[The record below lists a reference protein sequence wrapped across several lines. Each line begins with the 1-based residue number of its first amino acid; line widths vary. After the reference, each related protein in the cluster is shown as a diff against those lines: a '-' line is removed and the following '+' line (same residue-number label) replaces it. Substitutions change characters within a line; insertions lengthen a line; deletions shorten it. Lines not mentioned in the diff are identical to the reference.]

1 MQATI
6 KSLHLE
12 NFKGVKSEDGKRENT
27 YVFDDK
33 NATVLGQNGTG
44 KTTIADAYF
53 WALSDKNYAL
63 SSNPDIRPLGV
74 EEVTPRVEIVFDVEG
89 RKVEIAKIQKCTKKT
104 KNGIETTSLSNSYE
118 VNSVEYGERDF
129 KKKMAEL
136 GFDFDLFLPLSH
148 PDVFTSQ
155 KSADMRK
162 VLFGMASEKSDYEIA
177 CNTKGAQNVALLL
190 ENYTAEE
197 VKAMQSATLRKI
209 REEYGKDG
217 EILRAKIEGMEQSKT
232 DIDVAELELH
242 HNALNEQIAESKS
255 KIEDISKVLEEHNEA
270 SNGIFDLQFKLT
282 DLQRKAN
289 EELDNNR
296 RELREKINDICQE
309 IKELNKQIGLND
321 RDIGILEEYI
331 RKHTGEIEK
340 CCDDWNRISGEEMR
354 EESVVCPT
362 CHREMP
368 EDFRKKYVSEF
379 EKSKKDR
386 LALVSQK
393 GNEMKDRIKQDNA
406 EIEQIKATK
415 AENENEKEK
424 KEEELS
430 ALEKELDNIPQSIDI
445 SDRPEVQEIQ
455 RQIAEKEQ
463 AMNKSNSAEEI
474 RQQLKDD
481 GEDLQSQLTEVEKQ
495 LALAQKNVEID
506 EDISKLREKQKSF
519 EQQKADCEKILYQL
533 DLVSRKKNE
542 LLTED
547 INKNF
552 DIVKWQMFEYQ
563 KNGDYKDCCIPTID
577 GKRFGEST
585 NTGREVLAKLD
596 IIKGLQRFYGQNYPV
611 FLDGA
616 ECLSDE
622 TVKRI
627 EMDCQ
632 LILLKVP
639 QVVIPPIETREDMA
653 DEEWERA
660 VAEWERQKKK
670 IEDYYKELK
679 IEMEG

>member
-1 MQATI
+1 MQARI
-6 KSLHLE
+6 KSIHLE
-12 NFKGVKSEDGKRENT
+12 NFKGEKSDTYQFDGKN
-27 YVFDDK
+27 VSII
-33 NATVLGQNGTG
+33 GQNGAG
-44 KTTIADAYF
+44 KTTLFTAYMWLMADKD
-53 WALSDKNYAL
+53 SDLK
-63 SSNPDIRPLGV
+63 SNPNIRPLDT
-74 EEVTPRVEIVFDVEG
+74 EECTPRVEVVFDIDGKEVTA
-89 RKVEIAKIQKCTKKT
+89 AKIQKCTVKKSKT
-104 KNGIETTSLSNSYE
+104 GGADNISLSNSYE

-129 KKKMAEL
+129 KKKMQEY

-177 CNTKGAQNVALLL
+177 CDTKGAQNVALLL
-190 ENYTAEE
+190 ESYTAEE
-197 VKAMQSATLRKI
+197 VKAMQNATLRKI

-217 EILRAKIEGMEQSKT
+217 EILRARIKGMEQSKT
-232 DIDVAELELH
+232 DIDVAELELLK
-242 HNALNEQIAESKS
+242 NALNEQIAENKA
-255 KIEDISKVLEEHNEA
+255 KQEDISKEFEEQQRASDGILELKFELN
-270 SNGIFDLQFKLT
+270 

-289 EELDNNR
+289 EENNKKR
-296 RELREKINDICQE
+296 REFE
-309 IKELNKQIGLND
+309 D
-321 RDIGILEEYI
+321 RVADQKFLV
-331 RKHTGEIEK
+331 RK
-340 CCDDWNRISGEEMR
+340 
-354 EESVVCPT
+354 EESDIQ
-362 CHREMP
+362 RAE
-368 EDFRKKYVSEF
+368 RYVSDIRDNIQKKEF
-379 EKSKKDR
+379 YLETLRKLYTQTKDTVFDENR
-386 LALVSQK
+386 LICSMCGQEYPEERK
-393 GNEMKDRIKQDNA
+393 
-406 EIEQIKATK
+406 EQIRGGFEQNK
-415 AENENEKEK
+415 AEEIQQITKNGNDTKKEIDSLKISLKEKESEVAEH
-424 KEEELS
+424 EETLSQIKTLIADLEQHLSELH
-430 ALEKELDNIPQSIDI
+430 ESIDI

-463 AMNKSNSAEEI
+463 AMSKSNSAEEI
-474 RQQLKDD
+474 RQQLKAE

-506 EDISKLREKQKSF
+506 EQIADLRKKQGEF
-519 EQQKADCEKILYQL
+519 EQNKANAEKILYQL

-577 GKRFGEST
+577 NKRFGEST

-622 TVKRI
+622 TIKRI

-632 LILLKVP
+632 FILLKVS
-639 QVVIPPIETREDMA
+639 ED
-653 DEEWERA
+653 
-660 VAEWERQKKK
+660 
-670 IEDYYKELK
+670 KELK
-679 IEMEG
+679 IETEG

>member
-6 KSLHLE
+6 KSLRLE
-12 NFKGVKSEDGKRENT
+12 NFKGVKNATYQFDGKN
-27 YVFDDK
+27 VS
-33 NATVLGQNGTG
+33 VIGQNGAG
-44 KTTIADAYF
+44 KTTLFTAYM
-53 WALSDKNYAL
+53 WLMTDKDSDLK
-63 SSNPDIRPLGV
+63 SNPNIRPLDTK
-74 EEVTPRVEIVFDVEG
+74 ECTPRVEVAFDIDGKEV
-89 RKVEIAKIQKCTKKT
+89 IAAKIQKCTVKKSKT
-104 KNGIETTSLSNSYE
+104 GGADTVSLSNSYE

-129 KKKMAEL
+129 KKKMQEY

-162 VLFGMASEKSDYEIA
+162 VLFGMASEKSDKEIA
-177 CNTKGAQNVALLL
+177 DMTDGAEDVAEMLT
-190 ENYTAEE
+190 NYTAEE
-197 VKAMQSATLRKI
+197 VKAMQNATLRKI

-232 DIDVAELELH
+232 DIDVAELELLK
-242 HNALNEQIAESKS
+242 NSLNEQIDENRAKQ
-255 KIEDISKVLEEHNEA
+255 EDISKVLEEQDKA
-270 SNGIFDLQFKLT
+270 SDGILELKFELN

-289 EELDNNR
+289 EELEKKRGDIGSEQWDCQKELGIVEQRIKRNKQNIEIMEDTIKKNSGIIKTC
-296 RELREKINDICQE
+296 REDWIKANGRVFDENSLICQFCGQE
-309 IKELNKQIGLND
+309 FPADKKEQL
-321 RDIGILEEYI
+321 RA
-331 RKHTGEIEK
+331 
-340 CCDDWNRISGEEMR
+340 
-354 EESVVCPT
+354 
-362 CHREMP
+362 
-368 EDFRKKYVSEF
+368 EF
-379 EKSKKDR
+379 ESHKAEELETVTKR
-386 LALVSQK
+386 
-393 GNEMKDRIKQDNA
+393 GNELKAAIDNVKADIQRLRDEVEKDEKAKTELETRIAELETQYNA
-406 EIEQIKATK
+406 
-415 AENENEKEK
+415 
-424 KEEELS
+424 
-430 ALEKELDNIPQSIDI
+430 IPQSIDI

-455 RQIAEKEQ
+455 RQISEKEQ
-463 AMNKSNSAEEI
+463 AMSKGNGAEEI
-474 RQQLKDD
+474 RQQLKAE

-506 EDISKLREKQKSF
+506 EQITDLRKKQGEF
-519 EQQKADCEKILYQL
+519 EQNKANAEKILYQL
-533 DLVSRKKNE
+533 DLASRKKNE

-563 KNGDYKDCCIPTID
+563 KNGDYKDCCIPVID

-632 LILLKVP
+632 IIPLKVS
-639 QVVIPPIETREDMA
+639 ED
-653 DEEWERA
+653 
-660 VAEWERQKKK
+660 
-670 IEDYYKELK
+670 KELK
-679 IEMEG
+679 IEVEDSI